1 MNKLKI
7 LAKTGTFAGLLMVS
21 GIAQAADAQT
31 DAKPYPLLK
40 CIVSGEK
47 IGGDMGKPYVFTY
60 KDQEIKMCCKSCLD
74 EFNKTPTAFL
84 RKIDAAA
91 KKAAKD
97 HPYPLNTCLVSG
109 EKFNSNEKPYTFV
122 YEEKE
127 IKFCCQDCMKDF
139 KKDTAKYMK
148 QLAAADKSGPKTK

>member
-1 MNKLKI
+1 MFKVLTK
-7 LAKTGTFAGLLMVS
+7 V
-21 GIAQAADAQT
+21 GIAASLLATPWAARSADDQA

-47 IGGDMGKPYVFTY
+47 LGGDMGKPYVFAY
-60 KDQEIKMCCKSCLD
+60 KGQEIKMCCKSCLD

-109 EKFNSNEKPYTFV
+109 EKFDSNEKPYTFV